1 MVQRLFFAS
10 LFVGAL
16 LGTGH
21 PALAQTPP
29 PDAAGAAAAVAEI
42 RQTIDAAWKDVQ
54 AYRSGG
60 GKPATPDHPALK
72 WHATLWAYR
81 EQHPGTEAAARATA
95 DAIRL
100 LVRGEFWEQ
109 AHARTEVVGADDP
122 AWERL
127 SAAIYEEGSDAKRLR
142 VHACHAL
149 EGCRSHDQPDHQV
162 GGAPRCRSRAAT
174 AGRRGRREGVAR
186 GVAIRSARLRII
198 GGSRRRSVRN
208 RPPERGPA
216 ALRHFPRKAGMAR
229 PSISRRCTAARW
241 SLSSGPRLERSA

>member
-72 WHATLWAYR
+72 WHATLWTYR

-109 AHARTEVVGADDP
+109 AHARTEVVGVDDP

-127 SAAIYEEGSDAKRLR
+127 STAIYEEGSTRKDFAYTLATLSK
-142 VHACHAL
+142 VA
-149 EGCRSHDQPDHQV
+149 
-162 GGAPRCRSRAAT
+162 AAT
-174 AGRRGRREGVAR
+174 TSPTIKSAVLLDVGRARRRQGDLAAAKESLDGVAL
-186 GVAIRSARLRII
+186 RSARLRII
-198 GGSRRRSVRN
+198 GGSRPRSVRN
-208 RPPERGPA
+208 HPLERGPA
-216 ALRHFPRKAGMAR
+216 GSDIFRERPGMAR

>member
-1 MVQRLFFAS
+1 VVQRLFFAS

-29 PDAAGAAAAVAEI
+29 PDAAAAAAAVTEI

-109 AHARTEVVGADDP
+109 AHARTEVVAVDDP

-127 SAAIYEEGSDAKRLR
+127 STAIYEEGSTRKDFAYTLATLSR
-142 VHACHAL
+142 VA
-149 EGCRSHDQPDHQV
+149 
-162 GGAPRCRSRAAT
+162 AAT
-174 AGRRGRREGVAR
+174 TSPTIKSAVLLDVGRARRRQGDLAAAKESLA
-186 GVAIRSARLRII
+186 ASRSAAP
-198 GGSRRRSVRN
+198 GSASSEEADRVLYEITHLSVGLPAPTFSAKGRN
-208 RPPERGPA
+208 GKTVDLA
-216 ALRHFPRKAGMAR
+216 ALHGRAVVLVF
-229 PSISRRCTAARW
+229 W
-241 SLSSGPRLERSA
+241 STT

>member
-1 MVQRLFFAS
+1 MVQRFFFAS

-29 PDAAGAAAAVAEI
+29 PDAAAAAAAVAEI

-109 AHARTEVVGADDP
+109 AHAPRPRWLAPTTRHG
-122 AWERL
+122 
-127 SAAIYEEGSDAKRLR
+127 SACRPPSTKRRHHAQGLR

-149 EGCRSHDQPDHQV
+149 EGCGSHDVARPS
-162 GGAPRCRSRAAT
+162 SRPCSSMS
-174 AGRRGRREGVAR
+174 VAR
-186 GVAIRSARLRII
+186 GDGRATWPP
-198 GGSRRRSVRN
+198 RRSRST
-208 RPPERGPA
+208 RRAPQRQAPHHR
-216 ALRHFPRKAGMAR
+216 RKPTAF
-229 PSISRRCTAARW
+229 CTK
-241 SLSSGPRLERSA
+241 SHT

>member
-10 LFVGAL
+10 LFVGTL

-29 PDAAGAAAAVAEI
+29 PDAAAAAAAVTEI
-42 RQTIDAAWKDVQ
+42 RQTIDAAWKDLQ

-100 LVRGEFWEQ
+100 LVRGEFWDQ
-109 AHARTEVVGADDP
+109 AHARTALVGADDP

-127 SAAIYEEGSDAKRLR
+127 SNALYEEGATRTDFAYTIDTLSKVASATTSGSIKSAVLLDIGRARR
-142 VHACHAL
+142 RQGDVA
-149 EGCRSHDQPDHQV
+149 
-162 GGAPRCRSRAAT
+162 AAT
-174 AGRRGRREGVAR
+174 KTFEAS
-186 GVAIRSARLRII
+186 RSAAPGSASAEEA
-198 GGSRRRSVRN
+198 GGLLYEIAHLSVGLPAPVFSTKARN
-208 RPPERGPA
+208 GKTVDLA
-216 ALRHFPRKAGMAR
+216 ALHGRAVVLVFWA
-229 PSISRRCTAARW
+229 TT
-241 SLSSGPRLERSA
+241 